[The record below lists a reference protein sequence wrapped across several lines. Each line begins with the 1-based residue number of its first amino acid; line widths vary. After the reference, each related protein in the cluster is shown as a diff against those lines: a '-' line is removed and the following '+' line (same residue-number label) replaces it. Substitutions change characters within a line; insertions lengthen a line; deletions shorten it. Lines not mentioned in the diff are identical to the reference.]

1 MPSMPVKGARQGEST
16 NMGTLPTLS
25 VQLYSVRRPLA
36 EDLRGTLATLA
47 EIGLTTVEPYDL
59 LTDPIGLRDALADNG
74 LTAPSAHTRMASGTN
89 DLDQVFDAPKT
100 VGVQIVIDPMT
111 DPSRWTTREDISQV
125 AADLN
130 RAGEKAA
137 GYGLTV
143 GYHNHAFEWE
153 NKIDGTPALEVF
165 AALLDP
171 TVVLEL
177 DTYWAAVGGQDVP
190 AALRRLGDRVQ
201 LLHLKDGPINKTNLD
216 QLPLG
221 DGAMPVAEIVAAA
234 EGLKIPVLEF
244 DDYAGDIF
252 DGVRRGFEFARG
264 LGT

>member
-1 MPSMPVKGARQGEST
+1 MT
-16 NMGTLPTLS
+16 ILPNLS
-25 VQLYSVRRPLA
+25 VQLYSVRHQLA
-36 EDLRGTLATLA
+36 EDLPGTLAALA
-47 EIGLTTVEPYDL
+47 QMGLTAVEPYDL
-59 LTDPIGLRDALADNG
+59 LTDPVRLRDALSANG
-74 LTAPSAHTRMASGTN
+74 LTAPSAHTRLASGTN
-89 DLDQVFDAPKT
+89 DLDEVFEAART
-100 VGVQIVIDPMT
+100 VGVQIVVDPMT
-111 DPSRWTTREDISQV
+111 DPARWTTREDIAQV

-153 NKIDGTPALEVF
+153 NTIGGTPALEVF

-171 TVVLEL
+171 AVVLEL

-190 AALRRLGDRVQ
+190 AVLGRLGERVQ
-201 LLHLKDGPINKTNLD
+201 LLHLKDGPINKNNLE

-221 DGAMPVAEIVAAA
+221 EGAMPVAEILSAAKN
-234 EGLKIPVLEF
+234 LKIPVLEF

-252 DGVRRGFEFARG
+252 DGVRRGVEFARG
-264 LGT
+264 LDA